1 MFGMVDELKKGFHID
16 NYSISQT
23 TLEQIFQSFAN
34 LNFDAQVKTFSLD
47 DEKTLTVS

>member
-1 MFGMVDELKKGFHID
+1 VSNQEKTIGQMFGMVDELKKGFHID

-34 LNFDAQVKTFSLD
+34 LNFDA
-47 DEKTLTVS
+47 